1 MPSDRYS
8 TCVRRGSRQS
18 GQAMTEFVIAI
29 LAIVLL
35 IVATVEFLPIFLD
48 NVGLLKEVREEAGIG
63 SLKSESGTAA
73 ADRKDEFSFEIPGVL
88 PGDDFTSGSFAEK
101 LYFPAANLACGEPV
115 RIPNIAGVAETLHY
129 KNSSGTSEF
138 LAGTTEATPES
149 ALLMAKGAFTGAGW
163 IAHPIE
169 AHDALVFS
177 TSDNRAVAAIHA
189 GYAADGSGRTA
200 VTVIARTAGEEL

>member
-1 MPSDRYS
+1 MASDRYS
-8 TCVRRGSRQS
+8 PCLRRGSRS
-18 GQAMTEFVIAI
+18 GQAMTEFVVAI
-29 LAIVLL
+29 LSIVLL

-48 NVGLLKEVREEAGIG
+48 NVALLKEVREEAGTG
-63 SLKSESGTAA
+63 SLRSESGTAA
-73 ADRKDEFSFEIPGVL
+73 ADRKDEFSFEVPGVL

-129 KNSSGTSEF
+129 KNSSSTSEF
-138 LAGTTEATPES
+138 LAGTTEADPAS
-149 ALLMAKGAFTGAGW
+149 ALIMAKGAFTGAGW

-177 TSDNRAVAAIHA
+177 TSDNRAAAAVHT

-200 VTVIARTAGEEL
+200 VIVIARSAGEEL

>member
-1 MPSDRYS
+1 
-8 TCVRRGSRQS
+8 
-18 GQAMTEFVIAI
+18 MTEFVIAI
-29 LAIVLL
+29 LSIVLL

-48 NVGLLKEVREEAGIG
+48 NIGLLKEVREEAGIG
-63 SLKSESGTAA
+63 SLKSESGTST

-129 KNSSGTSEF
+129 ENRSGTSEF
-138 LAGTTEATPES
+138 LAGTTEADPTT
-149 ALLMAKGAFTGAGW
+149 ALLSAKGAFIGAGW
-163 IAHPIE
+163 IVHPIE

-177 TSDNRAVAAIHA
+177 SSDNRAVAAVHA
-189 GYAADGSGRTA
+189 GSATDGSGLTT
-200 VTVIARTAGEEL
+200 VTVIARPAGGEL